1 MWTILRCGA
10 FAPFLETKNFT
21 FEINGKKWP
30 TRPFESL
37 LLCSTEEIMSNRF
50 ETSWGW
56 ESTFSFLDELI
67 HTYSM
72 FYCIYFLLFPT
83 GYFPLTPLF
92 SVWAWVCTKQCLFPY
107 HYLMIPPCSHGS
119 SEAQSKPYYSD
130 YSPTRLFIHKMCTSN
145 YLDLFITIVIGLN
158 VITMSMEHYHQ
169 PKVLLGMPVVRE
181 CMHLLIFV

>member
-1 MWTILRCGA
+1 MTEVIWTILKCGA
-10 FAPFLETKNFT
+10 FAPFLETKTFT

-56 ESTFSFLDELI
+56 ESRFSFLDELI

-83 GYFPLTPLF
+83 GYFPLPLF
-92 SVWAWVCTKQCLFPY
+92 SQCGHECVQNNVYFHTIISWFLPVPMVLQKPRVNPITPITHPRGFSSTRCAPATIWTCSSQ
-107 HYLMIPPCSHGS
+107 LSSGSMLSPCPWS
-119 SEAQSKPYYSD
+119 
-130 YSPTRLFIHKMCTSN
+130 T
-145 YLDLFITIVIGLN
+145 TINLR
-158 VITMSMEHYHQ
+158 YF
-169 PKVLLGMPVVRE
+169 LE
-181 CMHLLIFV
+181 CR